1 MSTAK
6 TTATTTRTRDRTR
19 EKDYEISDVK
29 HLMRLR
35 TWKNYNEMIS
45 WLKREGTA
53 DSKLTPSEVD
63 FLVADLSRL
72 KQQGTE
78 FISDPARL
86 HEELK
91 RR

>member
-6 TTATTTRTRDRTR
+6 RTATTTRTG
-19 EKDYEISDVK
+19 EKDYEVSDVK

-35 TWKNYNEMIS
+35 SWKNYNEIIS
-45 WLKREGTA
+45 WLKRDGTA

-78 FISDPARL
+78 FITDPARL
-86 HEELK
+86 HDELK